1 MLYTRYLIGLMV
13 GTVVSMPANYA
24 LPTDVKLAAGCTAMP
39 GEFAVSDFSMYTDP
53 YNRTSLQFDYSDEET
68 GINTRCARNST
79 SKPSNTTPSLAS
91 RYACDNAN
99 VEFIYQTD
107 TGIKGLTVIEAA
119 CPDR

>member
-1 MLYTRYLIGLMV
+1 MFYTHCLVGLMAA
-13 GTVVSMPANYA
+13 TVVSMPANYA
-24 LPTDVKLAAGCTAMP
+24 LPAGMKLAAGCTATP
-39 GEFAVSDFSMYTDP
+39 GEFTVSDFNIYTDP
-53 YNRTSLQFDYSDEET
+53 RNQTTLRFSYSDKET
-68 GINTRCARNST
+68 GIDTRCVRNST

-91 RYACDNAN
+91 RYACDNGN